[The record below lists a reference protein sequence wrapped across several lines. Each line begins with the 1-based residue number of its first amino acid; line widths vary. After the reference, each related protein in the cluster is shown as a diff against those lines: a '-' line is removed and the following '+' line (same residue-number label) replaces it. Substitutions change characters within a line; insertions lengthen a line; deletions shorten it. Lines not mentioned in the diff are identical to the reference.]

1 MSHFLQKTPHPYHSP
16 ILRPKNSDKS
26 RMNCYRWK
34 HSANKQLFYECYFR
48 NSVLTRS
55 TKQFVDKI
63 LDLEN
68 SFILPEPKAIEKIID
83 MLCSRQGQGIL
94 RNFPHFRN
102 IQIRNMV
109 DYSDFL
115 EYEDFPYVSDK
126 WEDMFGA
133 SQ

>member
-1 MSHFLQKTPHPYHSP
+1 
-16 ILRPKNSDKS
+16 
-26 RMNCYRWK
+26 MNCYRWK
-34 HSANKQLFYECYFR
+34 HRNKERFYECYFR
-48 NSVLTRS
+48 NNVLTRS

-63 LDLEN
+63 FDLEY
-68 SFILPEPKAIEKIID
+68 SFILPKPAPINDIID

-109 DYSDFL
+109 DYCDFL
-115 EYEDFPYVSDK
+115 EYEDFPYITDK

-133 SQ
+133 FQGN